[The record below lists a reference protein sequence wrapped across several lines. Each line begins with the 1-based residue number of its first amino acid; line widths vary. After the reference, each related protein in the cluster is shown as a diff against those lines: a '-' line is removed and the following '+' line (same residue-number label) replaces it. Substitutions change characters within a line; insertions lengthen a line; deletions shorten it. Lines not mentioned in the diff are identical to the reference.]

1 MIKLL
6 DIDYINELLLEG
18 KSVKE
23 IRSILNLGEKKFQKQ
38 IKNQGYKYNQ
48 KIKKYEFILT
58 AQNKDCET
66 TTNSTTTAPTK
77 DTTETT
83 TITTTEGTTDTTTT
97 SPTTIK
103 KATTPSTTITTTEK
117 NTIKYLNDNIE
128 LLRQLLDNYKRT
140 LSTEGRN
147 DIVINLISD
156 KHLKP
161 KPKTIRINEF
171 VWQDWLDFTKDFPN
185 YNKGDLVSQAL
196 IEFMEK
202 YKK

>member
-23 IRSILNLGEKKFQKQ
+23 IRSILNLGEKKYQHQ

-58 AQNKDCET
+58 DQNRDCET

-77 DTTETT
+77 DTTEKTT
-83 TITTTEGTTDTTTT
+83 TA
-97 SPTTIK
+97 PTTIK

>member
-48 KIKKYEFILT
+48 KIKKYEFINT
-58 AQNKDCET
+58 VQNEDCEI
-66 TTNSTTTAPTK
+66 
-77 DTTETT
+77 TTETT

-97 SPTTIK
+97 APTTIK
-103 KATTPSTTITTTEK
+103 KETTPSTTITTTEK

-128 LLRQLLDNYKRT
+128 LLKQLLDNYKRT

>member
-23 IRSILNLGEKKFQKQ
+23 IRSILNLGEKKYQHQ

-58 AQNKDCET
+58 DQNRDCE
-66 TTNSTTTAPTK
+66 
-77 DTTETT
+77 
-83 TITTTEGTTDTTTT
+83 
-97 SPTTIK
+97 
-103 KATTPSTTITTTEK
+103 ATTPSTTITTTEK

>member
-23 IRSILNLGEKKFQKQ
+23 IRSILNLGEKKYQHQ

-58 AQNKDCET
+58 DQNRDCET
-66 TTNSTTTAPTK
+66 TTNSTTTA
-77 DTTETT
+77 
-83 TITTTEGTTDTTTT
+83 
-97 SPTTIK
+97 PTTIK